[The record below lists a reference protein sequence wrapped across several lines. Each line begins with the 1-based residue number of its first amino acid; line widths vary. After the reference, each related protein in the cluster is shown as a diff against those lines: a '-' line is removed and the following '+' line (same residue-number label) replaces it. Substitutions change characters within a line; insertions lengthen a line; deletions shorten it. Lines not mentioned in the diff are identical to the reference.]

1 MSRFKVLS
9 LRVIAALCM
18 SFSCI
23 ALVGCSSD
31 EDEEAAIEQA
41 ISAEFDKLKNLDA
54 ATVDE
59 IAQSVGND
67 ELTKMGIDAKDF
79 AKAYLDG
86 FDYSVQKV
94 EVDGDK
100 ATATVTMTCKSL
112 SEFQSPL
119 TTLAAE
125 YVGDSSNWEKS
136 ESQIYQELGTKI
148 MDTLKSTPT
157 ATTQPITLHFTESG
171 GEWTA
176 DENEDTQITNA
187 MASL

>member
-9 LRVIAALCM
+9 LCVIAALCM

-112 SEFQSPL
+112 SEFQSSL